1 MQNNSKKIMSYIMFI
16 CIEIVTFPSSI
27 IKIKLINI
35 SLFGCFTLNL
45 TMDMHGS
52 KFGIPS
58 IKDQDPQVV
67 HDASDMIH

>member
-1 MQNNSKKIMSYIMFI
+1 
-16 CIEIVTFPSSI
+16 
-27 IKIKLINI
+27 
-35 SLFGCFTLNL
+35 
-45 TMDMHGS
+45 MDMHGS

>member
-35 SLFGCFTLNL
+35 NLFGCFTLNL